1 MHSNKKAPPI
11 IRRTVASSPAEQAD
25 GTASRPNTPRPKP
38 HVAPQPQGRPQVTP
52 QSEAPKPQAVNKP
65 NAGQELSARDEI
77 DLIKKENLTGRQLRV
92 ARRLAQKHGFQVTSD
107 LDAVRVL
114 RKNGIDPFQSNNNIL
129 KNAAEVSQIP
139 APANLPATVRRSS
152 EITEHQP
159 LDESQRQLEVHKI
172 QKDLVKRRRRR
183 IAALVTKLF
192 CFVAIPSLLAGYY
205 FYKVATP
212 MYASYTEFLI
222 QKADNPAI
230 PGAAGSLL
238 NSSLLATAQ
247 DSIAVQGYLGSRD
260 AMNRLDEDFGFK
272 SAFQGANID
281 ALQRLDD
288 DVSNEK
294 AYKAYKKRVRIGF
307 DPTEGIIK
315 MEVVTP
321 APELSYEF
329 STALIGYAEHRVDVL
344 TQRLRSDQM
353 KGATDAYEKAEIKFT
368 EAQNRVVALQEK
380 LGVLSPEGEI
390 SGQMSLI
397 QTLEIDLQQRRL
409 ELIELLDNP
418 RPNTTKVAVLER
430 SINSRE
436 NMLKDM
442 RNDLTSGTDTTT
454 SLAQVTAELQ
464 SAQAQ
469 LLLRQELLSGSLLQ
483 VETARVEANRQ
494 TRYLSMAVSPV
505 TPDEAS
511 YPKAFENT
519 LLATLTFAGLFLMI
533 SLTASI
539 LREQLTS

>member
-11 IRRTVASSPAEQAD
+11 IRRTVATPPTEQSSNA
-25 GTASRPNTPRPKP
+25 TPNPTTPRPKA
-38 HVAPQPQGRPQVTP
+38 HVAPQGAAPQQ
-52 QSEAPKPQAVNKP
+52 QAAPKKATPSPQAP
-65 NAGQELSARDEI
+65 NTPNVGQDLSPRDEI

-114 RKNGIDPFQSNNNIL
+114 RKNGIDPFQASTNIL
-129 KNAAEVSQIP
+129 QNAAEVSKIP
-139 APANLPATVRRSS
+139 APANLPATVRRSEVAQS
-152 EITEHQP
+152 QP
-159 LDESQRQLEVHKI
+159 LDEVQRQLDVQQI

-183 IAALVTKLF
+183 IATLVTKLF

-222 QKADNPAI
+222 QKADNPSI

-260 AMNRLDEDFGFK
+260 AMNRLDEDLGFK
-272 SAFQGANID
+272 SAFQGAKID

-307 DPTEGIIK
+307 DPTEGIVK

-321 APELSYEF
+321 TPQQSYEF
-329 STALIGYAEHRVDVL
+329 SNALIGYAEHRVDVL
-344 TQRLRSDQM
+344 TQRLRRDQM

-368 EAQNRVVALQEK
+368 EAQERVVALQEK
-380 LGVLSPEGEI
+380 LGVLNPEGEI
-390 SGQMSLI
+390 AGQMSLI

-418 RPNTTKVAVLER
+418 RPNKTKVDVLER
-430 SINSRE
+430 SIKSRE
-436 NMLKDM
+436 NMLKDL
-442 RNDLTSGTDTTT
+442 RGDLTSGTDTTT